1 MPNSF
6 WMLPSIPVQV
16 DGKRG
21 KPGATSGHLQLH
33 RGAGNGRNIVL
44 LKGVIPLISIDPY
57 GYRDFGSDVQ
67 NPWSCLLD
75 HFNHMKPLSDMKH

>member
-57 GYRDFGSDVQ
+57 GNRDFG
-67 NPWSCLLD
+67 
-75 HFNHMKPLSDMKH
+75 